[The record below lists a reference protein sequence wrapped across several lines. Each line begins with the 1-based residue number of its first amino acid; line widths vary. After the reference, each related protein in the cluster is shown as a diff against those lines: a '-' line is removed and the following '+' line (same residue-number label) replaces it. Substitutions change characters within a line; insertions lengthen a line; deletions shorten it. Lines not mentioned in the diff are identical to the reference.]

1 MATSQSD
8 TIFAMVPVNVPSNVA
23 IFEITVSLNKPAFKA
38 AIIQMETNSQQ
49 LLIFK
54 HLRKMNVLN

>member
-54 HLRKMNVLN
+54 HLRRMNVLN

>member
-54 HLRKMNVLN
+54 YLRRMNVLN

>member
-1 MATSQSD
+1 MATSESD
-8 TIFAMVPVNVPSNVA
+8 TIFAMVPVNVPCNVA
-23 IFEITVSLNKPAFKA
+23 IFEITVSLNKPAVKA

-54 HLRKMNVLN
+54 HLRRMNVLN